1 MCPEDS
7 SLMLIAGDRFVV
19 NHMPTFTHKA
29 PACLNPLPEMD
40 EFKPSFSPVSHVANK
55 A

>member
-1 MCPEDS
+1 MWPVDS

-29 PACLNPLPEMD
+29 PACLNALQEMD
-40 EFKPSFSPVSHVANK
+40 EFKPSFSPVSQCSK
-55 A
+55 